1 MLGTGIVK
9 KLQTMWHQETINAFN
24 VVLKPV
30 TIDDLELLREWRNR
44 PDIRQCMFEQNEISS
59 VQQRHWFS
67 KVSVDKT
74 QLQFVIC
81 YKEKR
86 IGACNLKSSNSVAI
100 DACISAESGMYIA
113 DNKYRGTILAFFA
126 ALALNEFA
134 FLSLSLRAIV
144 AKVKSSNVGALR
156 FNEQLGYVTD
166 SHQSSENVVCLTLNA
181 DAHQRAV
188 KNFARFIRN

>member
-44 PDIRQCMFEQNEISS
+44 PDIRQYMFEQNEISS
-59 VQQRHWFS
+59 VQQRDWFS

-86 IGACNLKSSNSVAI
+86 NWRLQPKKTLI
-100 DACISAESGMYIA
+100 
-113 DNKYRGTILAFFA
+113 R
-126 ALALNEFA
+126 
-134 FLSLSLRAIV
+134 LR
-144 AKVKSSNVGALR
+144 
-156 FNEQLGYVTD
+156 
-166 SHQSSENVVCLTLNA
+166 LT
-181 DAHQRAV
+181 HV
-188 KNFARFIRN
+188 

>member
-1 MLGTGIVK
+1 
-9 KLQTMWHQETINAFN
+9 
-24 VVLKPV
+24 
-30 TIDDLELLREWRNR
+30 
-44 PDIRQCMFEQNEISS
+44 
-59 VQQRHWFS
+59 
-67 KVSVDKT
+67 
-74 QLQFVIC
+74 
-81 YKEKR
+81 
-86 IGACNLKSSNSVAI
+86 
-100 DACISAESGMYIA
+100 MYIA

-134 FLSLSLRAIV
+134 LLSLSLRAIV
-144 AKVKSSNVGALR
+144 AKVKSSNVDALR